1 MASMTPDW
9 SALASQNERL
19 ADEREAEGLPVPASR
34 PRRRLAARRGAAVAA
49 AALAVT
55 GAMSASAQAAV
66 AVAPLRWHTVLSRNA
81 GPTGNFTAV
90 VAIGKTSGWAFN
102 AAGPSAWRRNGT
114 KWTKIDFPGKPGERV
129 VAAGASSATDVWAF
143 TAGAA
148 RSRVLRWNGST
159 WSRVHSFSKQVGG
172 ALVLSR
178 TNVWVFGAPAAKGQ
192 RLGAWHFDGQN
203 WTHPASGLGL
213 EGGSA
218 SSATNIWA
226 FNGTN
231 VYRWNGGT
239 SSWTATSVAAQ
250 LPAKVALNNP
260 GVTAMYAQSATSVW
274 AIGNGNLQ
282 DEGGPLVVLHFDG
295 HTWKRVATATSARFP
310 GFGSLGQV
318 APDGNGGLWIPMP
331 GSGSQPGHLVH
342 FSGGKLTGATLPAAA
357 NMINVVSIKRIPG
370 TAQELAGGFTHAAGK
385 PGTNVVAVVL
395 QLKR

>member
-1 MASMTPDW
+1 MASITPDW

-19 ADEREAEGLPVPASR
+19 ADERDAEGVPVPAAR
-34 PRRRLAARRGAAVAA
+34 PRRRLTARRGMAVAA

-55 GAMSASAQAAV
+55 GAASASAQAAV
-66 AVAPLRWHTVLSRNA
+66 SPRWHTVLTRNS

-90 VAIGKTSGWAFN
+90 VAIGKTGGWAFN

-129 VAAGASSATDVWAF
+129 VAAGASSASDVWAF
-143 TAGAA
+143 TAGGA
-148 RSRVLRWNGST
+148 RGRVLRWDGTS
-159 WSRVHSFSKQVGG
+159 WSKFHTFSKQIGG
-172 ALVLSR
+172 AVVISK
-178 TNVWVFGAPAAKGQ
+178 TNVWVFGAPAAKGS
-192 RLGAWHFDGQN
+192 RLGAWHWDGQT

-218 SSATNIWA
+218 SSATNLWG

-231 VYRWNGGT
+231 VYRWDAGT
-239 SSWTATSVAAQ
+239 STWNATSVAAQ
-250 LPAKVALNNP
+250 LPVKTTLNNP
-260 GVTAMYAQSATSVW
+260 GVTAMYAQSATSVY

-295 HTWKRVATATSARFP
+295 HSWKRVATSTKFA

-331 GSGSQPGHLVH
+331 GSGSQQGHLVH
-342 FSGGKLTGATLPAAA
+342 FSGGKLTAAA
-357 NMINVVSIKRIPG
+357 LPVGPSMINVVSVKRIPG
-370 TAQELAGGFTHAAGK
+370 TSQELAGGFTHAANK
-385 PGTNVVAVVL
+385 PGTNVRAVVL
-395 QLKR
+395 QFKR